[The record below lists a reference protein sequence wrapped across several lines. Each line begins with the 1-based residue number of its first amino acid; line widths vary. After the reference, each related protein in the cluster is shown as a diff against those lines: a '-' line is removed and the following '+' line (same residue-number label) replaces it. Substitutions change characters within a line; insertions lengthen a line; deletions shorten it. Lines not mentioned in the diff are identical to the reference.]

1 MRISVFCPG
10 HISGYFLPFYADDP
24 NVSGSYGAGIVIDRG
39 VTITVSPADTYSFM
53 GIHHHQDKNISSY
66 FDSSDI
72 IRDLV
77 EKLGVLVS
85 VRSVTD
91 LPLQSGY
98 GLSAAALLA
107 TAHAINMLFHLG
119 LSHEDCAQYAHRV
132 EIDHRTGLGDVA
144 ACMGGGLVCRKK
156 PGVHS
161 DCIRIQDRGE
171 IAVLTLGPISTTE
184 ILKDRTGLRQL
195 KRAFPT
201 TCPETCQE
209 FFRFSRQF
217 ALNSGF
223 LTDRLKDIIQACTRE
238 GIESSMTMLGEGV
251 FAYGGRAAA
260 FLSQYGTVE
269 VMHIS
274 KTGPVIMNNE
284 VKTV

>member
-1 MRISVFCPG
+1 MKVSVFCPG
-10 HISGYFLPFYADDP
+10 HITGYFLPFYSDDP
-24 NVSGSYGAGIVIDRG
+24 DVSGSCGAGMVIDRG
-39 VTITVSPADTYSFM
+39 VTITVSPADTYSFF
-53 GIHHHQDKNISSY
+53 GIQHHPDRDVSFS

-77 EKLGVLVS
+77 ERLGIPVS
-85 VRSVTD
+85 VLSVTD

-107 TAHAINMLFHLG
+107 TAHGINMRFQLG
-119 LSHEDCAQYAHRV
+119 LSDEDCARYAHRV
-132 EIDHRTGLGDVA
+132 EIDHKTGLGDVA

-156 PGVHS
+156 PGIHS
-161 DCIRIQDRGE
+161 DSIRIRDTGE
-171 IAVLTLGPISTTE
+171 IAVLTLGPIPTTE
-184 ILKDRTGLRQL
+184 ILENKIGLRQL

-201 TCPETCQE
+201 SCPGTCQE

-217 ALNSGF
+217 ALKSGF

-251 FAYGGRAAA
+251 FAYGERAAA
-260 FLSQYGTVE
+260 LLSRFGDTE

-274 KTGPVIMNNE
+274 ETGPVIMNNG
-284 VKTV
+284 VKTT